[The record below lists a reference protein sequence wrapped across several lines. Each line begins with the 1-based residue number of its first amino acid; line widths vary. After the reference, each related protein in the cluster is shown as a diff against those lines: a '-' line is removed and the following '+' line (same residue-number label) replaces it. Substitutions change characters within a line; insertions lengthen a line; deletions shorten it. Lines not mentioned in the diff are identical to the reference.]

1 MRFRDCKG
9 FDVRGFGDG
18 SNAWTTIADTLG
30 GITNPA
36 AAGAAVFA
44 AQQPITVQGPPVNYT
59 PILIG
64 GSVVLLAA
72 LFLKRSGR
80 L

>member
-1 MRFRDCKG
+1 MRFSDCRG
-9 FDVRGFGDG
+9 CDVRGYGDAA
-18 SNAWTTIADTLG
+18 NPWTTIADTLG

-44 AQQPITVQGPPVNYT
+44 AQQPVVVQGPPVNYT
-59 PILIG
+59 PILVG
-64 GSVVLLAA
+64 GSIVLLAA
-72 LFLKRSGR
+72 LFLKRSNR

>member
-1 MRFRDCKG
+1 MRFRSYGDAANPLTTVA
-9 FDVRGFGDG
+9 DV
-18 SNAWTTIADTLG
+18 LG

-44 AQQPITVQGPPVNYT
+44 AQQPVQVQGPPVNYT
-59 PILIG
+59 PIIIG
-64 GSVVLLAA
+64 GSVVVLAA
-72 LFLKRSGR
+72 IYLKRSSR